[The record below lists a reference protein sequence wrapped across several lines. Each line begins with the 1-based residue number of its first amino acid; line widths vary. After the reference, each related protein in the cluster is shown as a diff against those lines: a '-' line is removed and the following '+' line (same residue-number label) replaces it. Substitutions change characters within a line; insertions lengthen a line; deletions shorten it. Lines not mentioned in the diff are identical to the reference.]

1 MALVLF
7 FDGECGFCSKSV
19 LCVYKLDP
27 GGVIEFAPLQGVLAG
42 KLGLRKYA
50 DKGGGSMV
58 ILRESDG
65 AMFTKGDAWIE
76 LGNALGGIWAAL
88 ASAFSLFPQHAR
100 DWAYDLVARNRYR
113 LAGKGNACAMPGEGL
128 RKRMR
133 G

>member
-1 MALVLF
+1 MRR
-7 FDGECGFCSKSV
+7 
-19 LCVYKLDP
+19 VYELDP

-50 DKGGGSMV
+50 EKGGGSMV

-65 AMFTKGDAWIE
+65 EMFTKGDAWIE
-76 LGNALGGIWAAL
+76 LGRALGGIWSAL
-88 ASAFSLFPQHAR
+88 ASAFSLFPKHAR
-100 DWAYDLVARNRYR
+100 DWAYDLVAKNRYR
-113 LAGKGNACAMPGEGL
+113 LAGIGKACALPEEGL